1 MRKLHHFVLKTI
13 NLPRQARDKH
23 RESTQKS
30 RLAFSHRPQA
40 QGCWGLILMAEQ
52 PPLHLD
58 VRKGRRPPPPPMPRQ
73 KRCCCCSRTTAM
85 EPCTVTSTC
94 DDIEID
100 VSTNEKFNWKKGRQT
115 QTDRILDPCVVRQI
129 SLTLEGIRHS
139 RATAHTISLRA
150 SLCDRILFARS
161 AVHYVQVCVA

>member
-1 MRKLHHFVLKTI
+1 MLKTI

-40 QGCWGLILMAEQ
+40 QHAQGCRGLISMAEQ
-52 PPLHLD
+52 PPLDSD
-58 VRKGRRPPPPPMPRQ
+58 VRKGRRPASPPMPRQ
-73 KRCCCCSRTTAM
+73 QRCCCCSRTTAM

-94 DDIEID
+94 DDVEID
-100 VSTNEKFNWKKGRQT
+100 MITNEKFNWKKGRQT

-139 RATAHTISLRA
+139 RATTHTICPPCKLVRPYSFRSLRCA
-150 SLCDRILFARS
+150 LRAG
-161 AVHYVQVCVA
+161 VCGLT